1 MATRSTISLKI
12 AESDKGKVFHFD
24 ESKLPILEEVG
35 EKVTCMNDFIDK
47 VGDVKLE
54 KDYLTIYH
62 HWDGYPE
69 GVGDTL
75 TALYDNYETILNLLC
90 GGDASTINDMKICQY
105 CAWRD
110 EDWDSVQPKQS
121 DEEPSVTE
129 EYAYLFKDGKWFFKG
144 YEAEEWTDLK
154 EYLLSNSDEDE

>member
-12 AESDKGKVFHFD
+12 SESDKGKVFHFD
-24 ESKLPILEEVG
+24 VDKLPKSVLGYEDE
-35 EKVTCMNDFIDK
+35 CIDK

-69 GVGDTL
+69 GVGETL
-75 TALYDNYETILNLLC
+75 VEKFNDYESILNLLC
-90 GGDASTINDMKICQY
+90 GGDASSINGDTIVQY
-105 CAWRD
+105 CAWRG
-110 EDWDSVQPKQS
+110 EAWDDAYGGVRPKQS
-121 DEEPSVTE
+121 DTEPSVTE
-129 EYAYLFKDGKWFFKG
+129 EYAYLFKDGKWLFKG

-154 EYLLSNSDEDE
+154 EYLKTHTDEE

>member
-12 AESDKGKVFHFD
+12 SESDKGKVFHFD
-24 ESKLPILEEVG
+24 VDKLPKSVLGYEDE
-35 EKVTCMNDFIDK
+35 CIDK

-69 GVGDTL
+69 GVGETL
-75 TALYDNYETILNLLC
+75 VNKFNDYDTILNLLC
-90 GGDASTINDMKICQY
+90 GGDASSINGDTIVQY
-105 CAWRD
+105 CAWIGEAWND
-110 EDWDSVQPKQS
+110 AYGGVLPKQS
-121 DEEPSVTE
+121 NTEPSVTE

-154 EYLLSNSDEDE
+154 EYLDTHTDED